1 MKHWRKIAGECI
13 DDLFARIRQSEL
25 KPPPKLNLVEWAD
38 TFRFVARENSANPGR
53 WKTKRVPVSIG
64 PMLAIS
70 EKDTQTITAMACT
83 QLMKTEFLQNTAAYF
98 IHQDPAPILFMQPTQ
113 KLAVSFSKE
122 RFQKT
127 IDTTPVLKG
136 LIPDAKSRDSGTTIE
151 HKEYP
156 GGALDFVGANSPTDL
171 ASRPKRITLADEI
184 DLYPADAGG
193 MGDPLAL
200 GEERSSTFQKRR
212 LNIRVCS
219 PSDEETSKIYH
230 EYMASDQR
238 KCFVRCPHCD
248 EEQVLFWSK
257 ETIQWDKDENGNH
270 LHATA
275 QYFCSKCGVGWSEKE
290 RKLALLRLADDDR
303 PHHGW
308 KQTRPFT
315 CCGEKHTP
323 LEWEGAGHW
332 DDLGRSHCPEC
343 GKASPYEGHA
353 GFHVSKLY
361 STRHALADV
370 VKEFLNSYKKPLM
383 LRKWTN
389 TALAEVVKGIKLALS
404 AEGLA
409 ERVENYTH
417 EAIPDGVRLLV
428 VGADTQDDR
437 IEMTIVGYG
446 LDDENWVIRH
456 IVLDGDTAGK
466 KVWDEFD
473 RELRKVYYRE
483 DGKRLSIKATCID
496 SQGHR
501 AAIVQS
507 FCAKRKHRRIYAIKG
522 KGNSA
527 GHRQIWPKTPSR
539 TKHSGEHVYILGVD
553 TAKDLIALQ
562 LGVQVPEDG
571 TPTPNATHFPCD
583 DLPADYF
590 EQMTAEQA
598 VIQEYQGKPVRCW
611 EPKEEGIRNEAWD
624 CKVYAVAAR
633 LSLPDRLISKPGDR
647 TAIPK
652 AAPVKEQEPAARPD
666 KPEARP
672 KARRNLPRPA
682 PVQERTGN
690 KFRRRFK

>member
-1 MKHWRKIAGECI
+1 MKHWRTIASERI
-13 DDLFARIRQSEL
+13 DDVFAECRQRDL

-38 TFRFVARENSANPGR
+38 EYRYVARENTANPGR
-53 WKTKRVPVSIG
+53 WKTRRVPVSIG
-64 PMLAIS
+64 PMMAVT
-70 EKDTQTITAMACT
+70 EKDTQVLTAMACT
-83 QLMKTEFLQNTAAYF
+83 QLMKTEFLQNVASYH
-98 IHQDPAPILFMQPTQ
+98 IHQDPSPILFIQPTQ

-127 IDTTPVLKG
+127 VDTTPVLRE
-136 LIPDAKSRDSGTTIE
+136 LIPDAKSRDSGTTLE

-171 ASRPKRITLADEI
+171 ASRPKRITLADEV

-200 GEERSSTFQKRR
+200 GEERSSTFNKRR
-212 LNIRVCS
+212 LNVRVCS

-248 EEQVLFWSK
+248 EEQALYWSR
-257 ETIQWDKDENGNH
+257 ETVQWDKDDNGNH
-270 LHATA
+270 LSNTA
-275 QYFCSKCGVGWSEKE
+275 QYFCSKCGAGWSEKE
-290 RKLALLRLADDDR
+290 RKLALLRIADETDY
-303 PHHGW
+303 GW
-308 KQTRPFT
+308 RQTKPFT
-315 CCGEKHTP
+315 CCGKTHNP
-323 LEWEGAGHW
+323 LEWGGAGHW
-332 DDLGRSHCPEC
+332 NEKGRSHCPEC
-343 GKASPYEGHA
+343 KKASHYEGHA

-361 STRHALADV
+361 STRHSLFDV

-409 ERVENYTH
+409 ERVEGYSH
-417 EAIPDGVRLLV
+417 EAIPEGVRLLV

-437 IEMTIVGYG
+437 IEMTVVGYG

-456 IVLDGDTAGK
+456 VVLDGDTAGK
-466 KVWDEFD
+466 RVWDEFD
-473 RELRKVYYRE
+473 RELRQVYYRE

-522 KGNSA
+522 KGNNA

-539 TKHSGEHVYILGVD
+539 TKNSGEHVYIVGVD

-562 LGVQVPEDG
+562 LGVQLPEDG
-571 TPTPNATHFPCD
+571 EPTPNATHFPCD

-590 EQMTAEQA
+590 AQMTAEQA
-598 VIQEYQGKPVRCW
+598 IIKEHAGKPVRCW

-624 CKVYAVAAR
+624 CKVCAAAAR
-633 LSLPDRLISKPGDR
+633 LSLPDRLISKPGSKQSLPKPALPNEPKEPKQMSR
-647 TAIPK
+647 PEAPIKASRGTTRPAPK
-652 AAPVKEQEPAARPD
+652 AA
-666 KPEARP
+666 RP
-672 KARRNLPRPA
+672 K
-682 PVQERTGN
+682 N
-690 KFRRRFK
+690 KFRRRFQ